1 MLPTRISVQEVTKNW
16 YASIVFRKATDRYIF
31 TRSFTKVDTVV
42 SYTGGLFGALIG
54 VLFLMNHYTRTSF

>member
-1 MLPTRISVQEVTKNW
+1 MLPTRISVQDVANGW
-16 YASIVFRKATDRYIF
+16 YASFIFRKAVDRYVY
-31 TRSFTKVDTVV
+31 TRNFTKFDSVV